1 MERARSIEVSIGGVS
16 LEFTTT
22 EGLFSPKSADTGT
35 LAMLSLVTFDY
46 TDRVLDLGCG
56 YGIVGIYAA
65 SLIGANRVVMSDVS
79 DRAVEAAR
87 HNAELNGVPEV
98 RVIQSD
104 GYENISERD
113 FTYILSNPP
122 YHTDFSVA
130 KSFIEGGYNHLTYG
144 GRMIM
149 VTKRLDWY
157 KNKLT
162 SVFGGV
168 RVYEKDG
175 YYIFISEKRGK
186 KAKSEPKNKNNLSK
200 KLMRKYKKREN

>member
-1 MERARSIEVSIGGVS
+1 MERTRNIQVSIDGQT
-16 LEFTTT
+16 LEFMTT
-22 EGLFSPKSADTGT
+22 EGLFSPKSADMGT
-35 LAMLSLVTFDY
+35 LAMLSLVSFDSA
-46 TDRVLDLGCG
+46 DRVLDLGCG

-65 SLIGANRVVMSDVS
+65 CLIGADRVVMSDVS
-79 DRAVEAAR
+79 DIAVEAAR

-104 GYENISERD
+104 GCENIPEQD
-113 FTYILSNPP
+113 FTCILSNPP

-130 KSFIEGGYNHLTYG
+130 KKFIEGGYARLVQG

-168 RVYEKDG
+168 RVHEKDG
-175 YYIFISEKRGK
+175 YYIFISEKRGRK
-186 KAKSEPKNKNNLSK
+186 VKSEPKNKNNLSK